1 MEAPD
6 LGQGKNL
13 GEVCVCVYKGV
24 CLGEGY
30 VCVSMCMR
38 ACVWWAGSGM
48 ALCVCVCV

>member
-13 GEVCVCVYKGV
+13 GEVCVCVCVYNSV

-30 VCVSMCMR
+30 VCVSVYASVYMVGR
-38 ACVWWAGSGM
+38 
-48 ALCVCVCV
+48 

>member
-13 GEVCVCVYKGV
+13 GEVCVCVYNSV

-30 VCVSMCMR
+30 VCVSVYASVYMVGR
-38 ACVWWAGSGM
+38 
-48 ALCVCVCV
+48 